1 MLLLIENIFLILIM
15 TNHIIF
21 IGDIVGTLAR
31 PIDLSQSDD
40 EEIRESLY
48 RRLSQRN
55 TTNASPREQVTGRAR
70 NNAFEEIRESRDRGV
85 SQRNTTNASPR
96 EQVTGRARNNA
107 LDRMDRISELPN
119 RSRFERVVDRFYW
132 LDEQK
137 LRKNC
142 STREQICA
150 ICQDNFNQDNH
161 VKILPCRH
169 MFHFKCLRRSV
180 CIYRQN
186 TCPNCR
192 SEIPSRDIER

>member
-48 RRLSQRN
+48 RR
-55 TTNASPREQVTGRAR
+55 
-70 NNAFEEIRESRDRGV
+70 I

>member
-48 RRLSQRN
+48 RRL
-55 TTNASPREQVTGRAR
+55 
-70 NNAFEEIRESRDRGV
+70 

-180 CIYRQN
+180 CNYRQN

>member
-21 IGDIVGTLAR
+21 IGDIVGRLAR

-48 RRLSQRN
+48 RR
-55 TTNASPREQVTGRAR
+55 
-70 NNAFEEIRESRDRGV
+70 I

-169 MFHFKCLRRSV
+169 MFHFNCLRRSV

>member
-48 RRLSQRN
+48 RR
-55 TTNASPREQVTGRAR
+55 
-70 NNAFEEIRESRDRGV
+70 I

-119 RSRFERVVDRFYW
+119 RSRFERVLDRFYW

>member
-21 IGDIVGTLAR
+21 IGDIVGTLGR

-40 EEIRESLY
+40 EEIRQSLY
-48 RRLSQRN
+48 RRL
-55 TTNASPREQVTGRAR
+55 
-70 NNAFEEIRESRDRGV
+70 

>member
-40 EEIRESLY
+40 EEIRESVY
-48 RRLSQRN
+48 RR
-55 TTNASPREQVTGRAR
+55 
-70 NNAFEEIRESRDRGV
+70 I

-107 LDRMDRISELPN
+107 LDRMDRTSELPN

-180 CIYRQN
+180 CNYRQN

>member
-40 EEIRESLY
+40 EEIRQSLY
-48 RRLSQRN
+48 RRL
-55 TTNASPREQVTGRAR
+55 
-70 NNAFEEIRESRDRGV
+70 

-119 RSRFERVVDRFYW
+119 RSRFERVEDRFYW
-132 LDEQK
+132 LDEEK

>member
-48 RRLSQRN
+48 RR
-55 TTNASPREQVTGRAR
+55 
-70 NNAFEEIRESRDRGV
+70 I

-180 CIYRQN
+180 CNYRQN

>member
-48 RRLSQRN
+48 RRL
-55 TTNASPREQVTGRAR
+55 
-70 NNAFEEIRESRDRGV
+70 

-169 MFHFKCLRRSV
+169 MFHFNCLRRSV

>member
-48 RRLSQRN
+48 RR
-55 TTNASPREQVTGRAR
+55 
-70 NNAFEEIRESRDRGV
+70 I

-169 MFHFKCLRRSV
+169 MFHFNCLRRSV

>member
-70 NNAFEEIRESRDRGV
+70 NNA
-85 SQRNTTNASPR
+85 
-96 EQVTGRARNNA
+96 
-107 LDRMDRISELPN
+107 LDRMDRISELPI

>member
-40 EEIRESLY
+40 EEIRESVY
-48 RRLSQRN
+48 RR
-55 TTNASPREQVTGRAR
+55 
-70 NNAFEEIRESRDRGV
+70 I

-169 MFHFKCLRRSV
+169 MFHFNCLRRSV

>member
-40 EEIRESLY
+40 EEIRESVY
-48 RRLSQRN
+48 RR
-55 TTNASPREQVTGRAR
+55 
-70 NNAFEEIRESRDRGV
+70 I

-180 CIYRQN
+180 CNYRQN

>member
-70 NNAFEEIRESRDRGV
+70 NNA
-85 SQRNTTNASPR
+85 
-96 EQVTGRARNNA
+96 
-107 LDRMDRISELPN
+107 LDRMDRIAELPN

-169 MFHFKCLRRSV
+169 MFHFNCLRRSV

>member
-40 EEIRESLY
+40 EEIRESVY
-48 RRLSQRN
+48 RR
-55 TTNASPREQVTGRAR
+55 
-70 NNAFEEIRESRDRGV
+70 I

>member
-1 MLLLIENIFLILIM
+1 MLLLIEKIFLILIM

-21 IGDIVGTLAR
+21 IGDIVGTLAQ
-31 PIDLSQSDD
+31 PIDLSQSDV

-48 RRLSQRN
+48 RRL
-55 TTNASPREQVTGRAR
+55 
-70 NNAFEEIRESRDRGV
+70 

-119 RSRFERVVDRFYW
+119 RSRFEVDRFYW

-169 MFHFKCLRRSV
+169 MFHFNCLRRSV